1 MNNEH
6 PQICEAR
13 CNLFFHC
20 PSIPHLPQPGPL
32 FFGIGPLRLLV
43 TTLSHCFA
51 EASSVLASLLKLP
64 NLSRLIISLFHLA
77 SRVLMAWQRGEAWL
91 ALLHGW
97 TCSVEGQCEGGWQL
111 KKKRRSGNWGRVPIC
126 NPPRLGHRSENFE
139 ASMPQEY

>member
-20 PSIPHLPQPGPL
+20 PSIPHLPRPGPL
-32 FFGIGPLRLLV
+32 FSGIGPLRLLV

-111 KKKRRSGNWGRVPIC
+111 KKKKKKKWKLGQSPHLQPAEAW
-126 NPPRLGHRSENFE
+126 PPVREL
-139 ASMPQEY
+139 